1 MTICLQMK
9 KRNVTDV
16 AVGWFIRSFKSN
28 NHESSPEF
36 ALFCTFCQ
44 KFCHLS
50 ERAKTVV
57 NAQIEI
63 LDVRDKGKDTIQGHF
78 TFKYALRDLWKPH
91 NKSIW
96 VCLTFDPLPLS
107 VKRVPWI
114 LVSGPTLLFPEE

>member
-1 MTICLQMK
+1 MFADEKRISWTKRIALQ
-9 KRNVTDV
+9 VTNV

-28 NHESSPEF
+28 NHESSAEF

-78 TFKYALRDLWKPH
+78 TFHRAL
-91 NKSIW
+91 IE
-96 VCLTFDPLPLS
+96 
-107 VKRVPWI
+107 
-114 LVSGPTLLFPEE
+114 GPMQAP

>member
-1 MTICLQMK
+1 MNDSFQKLVIMISDARKMTICFQMK
-9 KRNVTDV
+9 NRFHVTNV
-16 AVGWFIRSFKSN
+16 ALGWFIRSFKSN
-28 NHESSPEF
+28 NHESSAEF

-78 TFKYALRDLWKPH
+78 TFHHAL
-91 NKSIW
+91 IE
-96 VCLTFDPLPLS
+96 
-107 VKRVPWI
+107 
-114 LVSGPTLLFPEE
+114 GPMEAP

>member
-1 MTICLQMK
+1 MTICLQIKK
-9 KRNVTDV
+9 KRIVTDV

-63 LDVRDKGKDTIQGHF
+63 LDVRDKAKTQYKAISHF
-78 TFKYALRDLWKPH
+78 ITH
-91 NKSIW
+91 
-96 VCLTFDPLPLS
+96 
-107 VKRVPWI
+107 
-114 LVSGPTLLFPEE
+114 